1 MYTTIIILIL
11 TCTGCDITQITY
23 PFDND
28 KYSSCGDMSDEIR
41 NKIATYK
48 EDVNGDKTLQGWYT
62 KQGYLFIGAICK

>member
-28 KYSSCGDMSDEIR
+28 KYSSCSDMSDEIR

-48 EDVNGDKTLQGWYT
+48 EDVNGDRTLQGWYT